1 MFLYPVS
8 SQGVGAS
15 RDNPFNKWVIRDK
28 DTKKS
33 FLGLFHQTAKEN
45 SMFER
50 FTERAKKVINPLAKE
65 EARRLNHNFIGTE
78 HLLLGLI
85 REGGGVAVA
94 VLESLGIDLESVRVE
109 VENLTT
115 PSSDTLT
122 IGDPQFT
129 PSAKKVLELAAEES
143 QKLGHNYIGTEHLL
157 LGLIQEGEGVA
168 ARGLD
173 NLGVSYEKSRDM
185 VINLLGG
192 TFPKFSKQTKKSKTP
207 ALDAFGRDL
216 TQMARDGKLDPVI
229 GREDEIERVIQIL
242 SRRTKNN
249 PVLIGEPGVG
259 KTAIAEGLAQRIKE
273 GNVPELL
280 LEKRIVTLDLA
291 ALVAGTKYRGEFE
304 ERLKAVINEIRQ
316 SGKVILFIDELHTLV
331 GAGAAEGAIDASNML
346 KPALA
351 RGELQCIG
359 ATTLN
364 EYRKYIEKDG
374 ALERRFQ
381 MILVEEPSVTD
392 TIEIIKGLRDRYEAH
407 HRVRITDDA
416 IQAAATLSHRYIT
429 GRFLPDKAIDLIDEA
444 GSRTRLRITT
454 TPPEIRSLE
463 KEVEKIKQEK
473 EEAIKTQEF
482 ERAADL
488 RDKMKKMRQK
498 LQEEKDKWEAMKS
511 KEEAVVTWED
521 IAHVASKWTGIPMIK
536 LGEKESEKLLRME
549 DELHKRIVG
558 QDEAIVSISKAIR
571 RSRAG
576 IGNPKKPI
584 GSFMFMGPTGVGKT
598 ELARALSEFLF
609 DDDDALIRFD
619 MSEYMEKFNVSRLA
633 GAPPGYVGHDEG
645 GQLTEKVRRKPYSV
659 VLFDEIEKAHPE
671 VFNVMLQI
679 LEDGRLTDSMGRVVD
694 FKNTVIIMTSN
705 LGARE
710 IGVEKSLGFT
720 PENIEVSYS
729 GMKGKIQAELKK
741 VFNPEFLNRVDE
753 IIIFDPLDRPMIEKI
768 VEIQLLDV
776 QKRLNERKVVL
787 TLDQSA
793 KDFLIEKGYDK
804 VYGARQMKRTIQRY
818 VEDSLAEEILRGTV
832 KDGQTVVLKSGG
844 DKLVFE
850 TAEALLATPASV

>member
-1 MFLYPVS
+1 
-8 SQGVGAS
+8 
-15 RDNPFNKWVIRDK
+15 
-28 DTKKS
+28 
-33 FLGLFHQTAKEN
+33 
-45 SMFER
+45 MFER
-50 FTERAKKVINPLAKE
+50 FTERAKKVINPLAKDE
-65 EARRLNHNFIGTE
+65 SRRLNHNFIGTE

-94 VLESLGIDLESVRVE
+94 VLESLGVDLESVRIE
-109 VENLTT
+109 VENQTT

-157 LGLIQEGEGVA
+157 LGLSPDGAGGG
-168 ARGLD
+168 ARALET
-173 NLGVSYEKSRDM
+173 LGVTYEKSRDM

-192 TFPKFSKQTKKSKTP
+192 TFPKFSKQAKKTKTP

-216 TQMARDGKLDPVI
+216 TQLARDGKLDPVI

-273 GNVPELL
+273 GNIPEILV
-280 LEKRIVTLDLA
+280 EKRIVTLDLA

-316 SGKVILFIDELHTLV
+316 SGKIVLFIDELHTLV

-351 RGELQCIG
+351 RGEMQCIG

-381 MILVEEPSVTD
+381 MVMVNEPSVSETVQ
-392 TIEIIKGLRDRYEAH
+392 IMKGLRDRYEAH

-416 IQAAATLSHRYIT
+416 LEAAAQLSQRYIS

-444 GSRTRLRITT
+444 GSRTRLRLTT
-454 TPPEIRSLE
+454 MPPELRTLE
-463 KEVEKIKQEK
+463 KEIESVKQEK

-488 RDKMKKMRQK
+488 RDRIKKVRQK
-498 LQEEKDKWEAMKS
+498 LTDEKEKWESQKS
-511 KEEAVVTWED
+511 KAEAVVTWED
-521 IAHVASKWTGIPMIK
+521 IAYVASKWTGIPMIK
-536 LGEKESEKLLRME
+536 LNEKESEKLLRME
-549 DELHKRIVG
+549 DELHHRIVG
-558 QDEAIVSISKAIR
+558 QEEAIEAVSKSIR

-576 IGNPKKPI
+576 VSNPKKPI

-598 ELARALSEFLF
+598 ELARALAEFLF
-609 DDDDALIRFD
+609 DNEDALLRFD

-645 GQLTEKVRRKPYSV
+645 GQLTEKVRRRPYSV

-671 VFNVMLQI
+671 VYNLLLQI
-679 LEDGRLTDSMGRVVD
+679 LEDGRLTDSMGRIVD
-694 FKNTVIIMTSN
+694 FRNTVIIMTSN

-710 IGVEKSLGFT
+710 IGPGKSMGFQ
-720 PENIEVSYS
+720 PDNAEVSFDS
-729 GMKGKIQAELKK
+729 MKGKIQQELKK
-741 VFNPEFLNRVDE
+741 SFNPEFINRVDE
-753 IIIFDPLDRPMIEKI
+753 VVIFHPLERKHIEQI
-768 VEIQLLDV
+768 VDIQLRDV
-776 QKRLNERKVVL
+776 EKRLKDKGITIQLEE
-787 TLDQSA
+787 SA
-793 KDFLIEKGYDK
+793 RTFLIDKGYDR
-804 VYGARQMKRTIQRY
+804 VYGARQLRRSIQRY
-818 VEDSLAEEILRGTV
+818 VEDALAEDLLRGTV
-832 KDGQTVVLKSGG
+832 KGHCD
-844 DKLVFE
+844 LV
-850 TAEALLATPASV
+850 ARATGERLEFLPASRAAATVPE

>member
-1 MFLYPVS
+1 
-8 SQGVGAS
+8 
-15 RDNPFNKWVIRDK
+15 
-28 DTKKS
+28 
-33 FLGLFHQTAKEN
+33 
-45 SMFER
+45 
-50 FTERAKKVINPLAKE
+50 
-65 EARRLNHNFIGTE
+65 
-78 HLLLGLI
+78 
-85 REGGGVAVA
+85 
-94 VLESLGIDLESVRVE
+94 LESLGVDLESVRVE

-157 LGLIQEGEGVA
+157 LGIIQEGEGVA
-168 ARGLD
+168 ARALD

-229 GREDEIERVIQIL
+229 GREDEIERVVQIL

-381 MILVEEPSVTD
+381 MIMVEEPSVPD

-416 IQAAATLSHRYIT
+416 IEAAATLSHRYIS

-454 TPPEIRSLE
+454 TPPEIRALE
-463 KEVEKIKQEK
+463 KDVEKIKQEK

-549 DELHKRIVG
+549 EELHKRIVG
-558 QDEAIVSISKAIR
+558 QDEAIVSVSKAIR

-720 PENIEVSYS
+720 PENIEVSYT
-729 GMKGKIQAELKK
+729 GMKGKIQSELKK

-753 IIIFDPLDRPMIEKI
+753 IIIFDPLDKPMIEKI

-776 QKRLNERKVVL
+776 QKRLSEKNITL

-793 KDFLIEKGYDK
+793 RDFLIEKGYDK
-804 VYGARQMKRTIQRY
+804 IYGARQMKRTIQRY
-818 VEDSLAEEILRGTV
+818 VEDSLAEELLRGSI
-832 KDGQTVVLKSGG
+832 KDGQTVLLKSGG
-844 DKLVFE
+844 DKLIFE
-850 TAEALLATPASV
+850 APEASLAAPASV

>member
-1 MFLYPVS
+1 
-8 SQGVGAS
+8 
-15 RDNPFNKWVIRDK
+15 
-28 DTKKS
+28 
-33 FLGLFHQTAKEN
+33 
-45 SMFER
+45 
-50 FTERAKKVINPLAKE
+50 
-65 EARRLNHNFIGTE
+65 
-78 HLLLGLI
+78 
-85 REGGGVAVA
+85 
-94 VLESLGIDLESVRVE
+94 
-109 VENLTT
+109 
-115 PSSDTLT
+115 
-122 IGDPQFT
+122 
-129 PSAKKVLELAAEES
+129 LELAAEES

-168 ARGLD
+168 ARALE

-192 TFPKFSKQTKKSKTP
+192 TFPKFSKQVKKSKTP
-207 ALDAFGRDL
+207 ALDTFGRDL

-280 LEKRIVTLDLA
+280 LDKRIVTLDLA

-316 SGKVILFIDELHTLV
+316 SGKVILFVDELHTLV

-381 MILVEEPSVTD
+381 MIMVDEPSVD
-392 TIEIIKGLRDRYEAH
+392 ETIQIIKGLRDKYEAH

-416 IQAAATLSHRYIT
+416 IVAAAQLSHRYIT

-454 TPPEIRSLE
+454 IPPEIRTLD
-463 KEVEKIKQEK
+463 KEVEKVKQEK
-473 EEAIKTQEF
+473 EEAIKLQEF

-498 LQEEKDKWEAMKS
+498 LTEEKEKWESMKS
-511 KEEAVVTWED
+511 KEEAVVSWED
-521 IAHVASKWTGIPMIK
+521 IAYVASKWTGIPMIK
-536 LGEKESEKLLRME
+536 LGEKESEKLLKME
-549 DELHKRIVG
+549 EELHKRVVG

-598 ELARALSEFLF
+598 ELARVLANFLF

-645 GQLTEKVRRKPYSV
+645 GQLTERVRRKPYSV

-671 VFNVMLQI
+671 VFNIMLQI
-679 LEDGRLTDSMGRVVD
+679 LEDGRLTDSLGRAVD
-694 FKNTVIIMTSN
+694 FRNTVVIMTSN

-710 IGVEKSLGFT
+710 IGTIKTMGFQT
-720 PENIEVSYS
+720 GEDEVSFES
-729 GMKGKIQAELKK
+729 MKTKIHAELKK
-741 VFNPEFLNRVDE
+741 AFNPEFLNRVDD
-753 IIIFDPLDRPMIEKI
+753 IIIFHPLEKAQIEKI
-768 VEIQLLDV
+768 VDIQLADV
-776 QKRLNERKVVL
+776 QSRLKDKNISL
-787 TLDQSA
+787 ALDQSA
-793 KDFLIEKGYDK
+793 RDFLIEKGYDK
-804 VYGARQMKRTIQRY
+804 IYGARQMKRTIQRY
-818 VEDSLAEEILRGTV
+818 VEDAIAEELLRGNV
-832 KDGQTVVLKSGG
+832 KDGQNILLKAAN
-844 DKLVFE
+844 DKLDFVTGE
-850 TAEALLATPASV
+850 PLPAATATV

>member
-1 MFLYPVS
+1 
-8 SQGVGAS
+8 
-15 RDNPFNKWVIRDK
+15 
-28 DTKKS
+28 
-33 FLGLFHQTAKEN
+33 
-45 SMFER
+45 MFER

-94 VLESLGIDLESVRVE
+94 VLESLGVDLESVRIE

-168 ARGLD
+168 ARALE
-173 NLGVSYEKSRDM
+173 NLGVTYEKSRDM

-192 TFPKFSKQTKKSKTP
+192 TFPKFSKQVKKSKTP
-207 ALDAFGRDL
+207 ALDTFGRDL
-216 TQMARDGKLDPVI
+216 TQMAKDGKLDPVI

-280 LEKRIVTLDLA
+280 LDKRIVTLDLA

-316 SGKVILFIDELHTLV
+316 SGKVVLFVDELHTLV

-381 MILVEEPSVTD
+381 MIMVDEPSVDETVQ
-392 TIEIIKGLRDRYEAH
+392 IIKGLRDRYEAH

-416 IQAAATLSHRYIT
+416 IDAAAQLSHRYIS

-454 TPPEIRSLE
+454 MPPEIRTLE
-463 KEVEKIKQEK
+463 KEVEKVKQEK

-498 LQEEKDKWEAMKS
+498 LQEEKEKWENMKS

-521 IAHVASKWTGIPMIK
+521 IAYVASKWTGIPMIK

-549 DELHKRIVG
+549 EELHKRIVG
-558 QDEAIVSISKAIR
+558 QEEAIVSISKAIR

-598 ELARALSEFLF
+598 ELARALSQFLF
-609 DDDDALIRFD
+609 DDEDALIRFD

-671 VFNVMLQI
+671 IFNVMLQI
-679 LEDGRLTDSMGRVVD
+679 LEDGRLTDSLGRVVD
-694 FKNTVIIMTSN
+694 FRNTVVIMTSN

-710 IGVEKSLGFT
+710 IGVERSLGFT
-720 PENIEVSYS
+720 PDGTDISMGS
-729 GMKGKIQAELKK
+729 MKSKIHAELKK
-741 VFNPEFLNRVDE
+741 AFNPEFLNRVDD
-753 IIIFDPLDRPMIEKI
+753 IIIFHPLEKMHIEKI
-768 VEIQLLDV
+768 VDIQLEDV
-776 QKRLNERKVVL
+776 QKRLKDKSITL
-787 TLDQSA
+787 TLEPSA
-793 KDFLIEKGYDK
+793 RDFLIEKGYDK
-804 VYGARQMKRTIQRY
+804 VYGARQMKRTIQKY
-818 VEDSLAEEILRGTV
+818 VEDSVAEELLRGNI
-832 KDGQTVVLKSGG
+832 KDGAHVLLRNAG
-844 DKLVFE
+844 DKLEFVP
-850 TAEALLATPASV
+850 AEAQSASAATV

>member
-1 MFLYPVS
+1 M
-8 SQGVGAS
+8 
-15 RDNPFNKWVIRDK
+15 KWGRK
-28 DTKKS
+28 FGKT
-33 FLGLFHQTAKEN
+33 KEN

-94 VLESLGIDLESVRVE
+94 VLESLGVDLESVRVE

-157 LGLIQEGEGVA
+157 LGIIQEGEGVA
-168 ARGLD
+168 ARALD

-192 TFPKFSKQTKKSKTP
+192 TFPKFSKQSKKSKTP

-280 LEKRIVTLDLA
+280 LDKRIVTLDLA

-316 SGKVILFIDELHTLV
+316 SGKVVLFIDELHTLV

-381 MILVEEPSVTD
+381 MIMVEEPSVED
-392 TIEIIKGLRDRYEAH
+392 TIQIIKGLRDRYEAH

-416 IQAAATLSHRYIT
+416 IQAAATLSHRYIA

-454 TPPEIRSLE
+454 IPVEIRTLE
-463 KEVEKIKQEK
+463 KEVDKVKQEK

-488 RDKMKKMRQK
+488 RDKMKKMRLK
-498 LQEEKDKWEAMKS
+498 LTEEKEKWEALKS

-549 DELHKRIVG
+549 EELHKRIVG
-558 QDEAIVSISKAIR
+558 QDEAIISISKAIR

-576 IGNPKKPI
+576 IGNPRKPI
-584 GSFMFMGPTGVGKT
+584 GSFMFLGPTGVGKT

-679 LEDGRLTDSMGRVVD
+679 LEDGRLTDSLGRIVD

-710 IGVEKSLGFT
+710 IGVEKHLGFN
-720 PENIEVSYS
+720 PESVESSYS
-729 GMKGKIQAELKK
+729 GMKDKVQAELKK
-741 VFNPEFLNRVDE
+741 AFNPEFLNRIDD
-753 IIIFDPLDRPMIEKI
+753 IIVFDPLEKAQIEKI
-768 VEIQLLDV
+768 VDIQLADV
-776 QKRLNERKVVL
+776 QKRLAEKKITL

-793 KDFLIEKGYDK
+793 RDFLIEKGYDK
-804 VYGARQMKRTIQRY
+804 IYGARQMKRTIQKY
-818 VEDSLAEEILRGTV
+818 VEDNLAEELLRGTV
-832 KDGQTVVLKSGG
+832 ADGQTVVLKSGG

-850 TAEALLATPASV
+850 APTTTVASPAAV

>member
-1 MFLYPVS
+1 
-8 SQGVGAS
+8 
-15 RDNPFNKWVIRDK
+15 
-28 DTKKS
+28 
-33 FLGLFHQTAKEN
+33 
-45 SMFER
+45 MFER

-94 VLESLGIDLESVRVE
+94 VLESLGVDLESVRIE

-168 ARGLD
+168 ARALE
-173 NLGVSYEKSRDM
+173 NLGVTYEKSRDM

-192 TFPKFSKQTKKSKTP
+192 TFPKFSKQVKKSKTP
-207 ALDAFGRDL
+207 ALDTFGRDL
-216 TQMARDGKLDPVI
+216 TQMAKDGKLDPVI

-280 LEKRIVTLDLA
+280 LDKRIVTLDLA

-316 SGKVILFIDELHTLV
+316 SGKVVLFVDELHTLV

-381 MILVEEPSVTD
+381 MIMVDEPSVD
-392 TIEIIKGLRDRYEAH
+392 ETIQIIKGLRDRYEAH

-416 IQAAATLSHRYIT
+416 IVASAQLSHRYIS

-454 TPPEIRSLE
+454 MPPEIRTLD

-498 LQEEKDKWEAMKS
+498 LQEEKEKWENMKS

-521 IAHVASKWTGIPMIK
+521 IAYVASKWTGIPMIK

-549 DELHKRIVG
+549 EELHKRVVG
-558 QDEAIVSISKAIR
+558 QEEAIVAVSKAIR

-598 ELARALSEFLF
+598 ELARALAQFLF
-609 DDDDALIRFD
+609 DDEDALIRFD
-619 MSEYMEKFNVSRLA
+619 MSEYMEK
-633 GAPPGYVGHDEG
+633 
-645 GQLTEKVRRKPYSV
+645 
-659 VLFDEIEKAHPE
+659 
-671 VFNVMLQI
+671 
-679 LEDGRLTDSMGRVVD
+679 
-694 FKNTVIIMTSN
+694 
-705 LGARE
+705 
-710 IGVEKSLGFT
+710 
-720 PENIEVSYS
+720 
-729 GMKGKIQAELKK
+729 
-741 VFNPEFLNRVDE
+741 
-753 IIIFDPLDRPMIEKI
+753 
-768 VEIQLLDV
+768 
-776 QKRLNERKVVL
+776 
-787 TLDQSA
+787 
-793 KDFLIEKGYDK
+793 
-804 VYGARQMKRTIQRY
+804 
-818 VEDSLAEEILRGTV
+818 
-832 KDGQTVVLKSGG
+832 
-844 DKLVFE
+844 
-850 TAEALLATPASV
+850 

>member
-1 MFLYPVS
+1 
-8 SQGVGAS
+8 
-15 RDNPFNKWVIRDK
+15 
-28 DTKKS
+28 
-33 FLGLFHQTAKEN
+33 
-45 SMFER
+45 MFER

-94 VLESLGIDLESVRVE
+94 VLESLGVDLESVRIE

-168 ARGLD
+168 ARALE
-173 NLGVSYEKSRDM
+173 NLGVTYEKSRDM

-192 TFPKFSKQTKKSKTP
+192 TFPKFSKQVKKSKTP
-207 ALDAFGRDL
+207 ALDTFGRDL
-216 TQMARDGKLDPVI
+216 TQLARDGKLDPVI

-273 GNVPELL
+273 GNVPEILL
-280 LEKRIVTLDLA
+280 DKRIVTLDLA

-304 ERLKAVINEIRQ
+304 ERLKSVINEIRQ
-316 SGKVILFIDELHTLV
+316 SGKVVLFIDELHTLV

-381 MILVEEPSVTD
+381 MIMVDEPSVD
-392 TIEIIKGLRDRYEAH
+392 ETIQIIKGLRDRYEAH

-416 IQAAATLSHRYIT
+416 IVAAAQLSHRYIS

-454 TPPEIRSLE
+454 MPPEIRSLD
-463 KEVEKIKQEK
+463 KEVEKVKQEK

-488 RDKMKKMRQK
+488 RDRMKKMRQK
-498 LQEEKDKWEAMKS
+498 LQEEKEKWENMKS

-521 IAHVASKWTGIPMIK
+521 IAYVASKWTGIPMIK
-536 LGEKESEKLLRME
+536 LEEKEGEKLLRME
-549 DELHKRIVG
+549 EELHKRVVG
-558 QDEAIVSISKAIR
+558 QDEAIEAISKAIR

-584 GSFMFMGPTGVGKT
+584 GSFMFLGPTGVGKT
-598 ELARALSEFLF
+598 ELARALAGFLF
-609 DDDDALIRFD
+609 DDEDALIRFD

-671 VFNVMLQI
+671 IFNIMLQV
-679 LEDGRLTDSMGRVVD
+679 LEDGRLTDSLGRVVD
-694 FKNTVIIMTSN
+694 FRNTVVIMTSN

-710 IGVEKSLGFT
+710 IGVEKSLGFH
-720 PENIEVSYS
+720 PDSADVPFNSI
-729 GMKGKIQAELKK
+729 KNKIQMELKR
-741 VFNPEFLNRVDE
+741 VFNPEFLNRVDD
-753 IIIFDPLDRPMIEKI
+753 IIIFHPLDHSHIEKI
-768 VEIQLLDV
+768 VDIQLDEV
-776 QKRLNERKVVL
+776 RKRLKDKNITL
-787 TLDQSA
+787 TLDA
-793 KDFLIEKGYDK
+793 TARDFLIEKGYDK
-804 VYGARQMKRTIQRY
+804 VYGARQLKRTIQKY
-818 VEDSLAEEILRGTV
+818 VEDALAEELLRGNV
-832 KDGQTVVLKSGG
+832 KEGGEVLLKSGG
-844 DKLVFE
+844 DKLDFFSG
-850 TAEALLATPASV
+850 EAKPASTAAV

>member
-1 MFLYPVS
+1 MIYHPVF
-8 SQGVGAS
+8 AE
-15 RDNPFNKWVIRDK
+15 I
-28 DTKKS
+28 
-33 FLGLFHQTAKEN
+33 GLTYYTKEN
-45 SMFER
+45 AMFER

-94 VLESLGIDLESVRVE
+94 VLESLGVDLESVRVE

-168 ARGLD
+168 ARGLE

-192 TFPKFSKQTKKSKTP
+192 TFPKFSKQSKKSKTP

-280 LEKRIVTLDLA
+280 LDKRIVTLDLA

-316 SGKVILFIDELHTLV
+316 SGKIILFIDELHTLV

-381 MILVEEPSVTD
+381 MILVDEPSVD
-392 TIEIIKGLRDRYEAH
+392 ETIQIIKGLRDRYEAH

-416 IQAAATLSHRYIT
+416 INAAATLSHRYIA

-454 TPPEIRSLE
+454 MPPEIRTLE

-473 EEAIKTQEF
+473 EESIKTQEF

-488 RDKMKKMRQK
+488 RDKMKKMRLK
-498 LQEEKDKWEAMKS
+498 LQEEKDKWENTKS

-549 DELHKRIVG
+549 EELHKKIVG
-558 QDEAIVSISKAIR
+558 QDEAITSISKAIR

-576 IGNPKKPI
+576 IGNPKRPI

-598 ELARALSEFLF
+598 ELARVLSEFLF
-609 DDDDALIRFD
+609 DDPDALIRFD

-671 VFNVMLQI
+671 IFNVMLQI
-679 LEDGRLTDSMGRVVD
+679 LEDGRLTDSMGRAVD
-694 FKNTVIIMTSN
+694 FRNTVVIMTSN

-710 IGVEKSLGFT
+710 IGVEKNLGFT
-720 PENIEVSYS
+720 PESAETSYT
-729 GMKGKIQAELKK
+729 GMTGKIQAELKK
-741 VFNPEFLNRVDE
+741 AFNPEFLNRVDD
-753 IIIFDPLDRPMIEKI
+753 IIFFHPLEKAQIEKI
-768 VEIQLLDV
+768 VEIQLLEV
-776 QKRLNERKVVL
+776 QNRLSEKKITL

-793 KDFLIEKGYDK
+793 REFLIEKGYDK
-804 VYGARQMKRTIQRY
+804 VYGVRQMKRTIQKY
-818 VEDSLAEEILRGTV
+818 VEDSLAEEILRGHV
-832 KDGQTVVLKSGG
+832 AEGQTVLLKSAG
-844 DKLVFE
+844 DKLTFE
-850 TAEALLATPASV
+850 MVGPAASPAVV

>member
-1 MFLYPVS
+1 
-8 SQGVGAS
+8 
-15 RDNPFNKWVIRDK
+15 
-28 DTKKS
+28 
-33 FLGLFHQTAKEN
+33 
-45 SMFER
+45 MFER

-157 LGLIQEGEGVA
+157 LGIIQEGEGVA
-168 ARGLD
+168 ARALD

-229 GREDEIERVIQIL
+229 GREDEIERVVQIL

-273 GNVPELL
+273 ANVPELL

-381 MILVEEPSVTD
+381 MIMVEEPSVPD

-416 IQAAATLSHRYIT
+416 IEAAATLSHRYIT

-454 TPPEIRSLE
+454 TPPEIRALE
-463 KEVEKIKQEK
+463 KDVEKIKQEK

-498 LQEEKDKWEAMKS
+498 LQEEKDKWETMKS

-549 DELHKRIVG
+549 EELHKRIVG
-558 QDEAIVSISKAIR
+558 QDEAIVSVSKAIR

-576 IGNPKKPI
+576 IGNPRKPI

-720 PENIEVSYS
+720 PENIEVSYT

-776 QKRLNERKVVL
+776 QKRLTEKKITL

-793 KDFLIEKGYDK
+793 RDFLVEKGYDK

-818 VEDSLAEEILRGTV
+818 VEDSLAEELLRGTI
-832 KDGQTVVLKSGG
+832 KEGQTVLLKSGG

-850 TAEALLATPASV
+850 TQEASLAVTASV

>member
-1 MFLYPVS
+1 
-8 SQGVGAS
+8 
-15 RDNPFNKWVIRDK
+15 
-28 DTKKS
+28 
-33 FLGLFHQTAKEN
+33 
-45 SMFER
+45 MFER

-94 VLESLGIDLESVRVE
+94 VLESLGVDLESVRIE
-109 VENLTT
+109 IENLTT

-157 LGLIQEGEGVA
+157 LGIIQEGEGVA
-168 ARGLD
+168 ARALE

-192 TFPKFSKQTKKSKTP
+192 TFPKFSKQVKKSKTP

-216 TQMARDGKLDPVI
+216 TQMARESKLDPVI

-280 LEKRIVTLDLA
+280 LDRRIVTLDLA

-316 SGKVILFIDELHTLV
+316 SGKVILFVDELHTLV

-381 MILVEEPSVTD
+381 MIMVDEPSVAETVQ
-392 TIEIIKGLRDRYEAH
+392 IIKGLRDRYEAH

-416 IQAAATLSHRYIT
+416 VEAAAQLSHRYIS

-454 TPPEIRSLE
+454 MPPEIRFLD
-463 KEVEKIKQEK
+463 KELEKIKQEK

-498 LQEEKDKWEAMKS
+498 LGEEKEKWENMKS
-511 KEEAVVTWED
+511 KEEALVTWED
-521 IAHVASKWTGIPMIK
+521 IAYVASKWTGIPMIK
-536 LGEKESEKLLRME
+536 MGEKESEKLLRME
-549 DELHKRIVG
+549 EELHKRIVG
-558 QDEAIVSISKAIR
+558 QDEAIDSLAKAIR

-576 IGNPKKPI
+576 IGNPRKPI
-584 GSFMFMGPTGVGKT
+584 GSFMFMGPSGVGKT
-598 ELARALSEFLF
+598 ELARALAQFLF
-609 DDDDALIRFD
+609 DDEDALIRFD

-671 VFNVMLQI
+671 IFNVMLQI
-679 LEDGRLTDSMGRVVD
+679 LEDGRLTDSLGRVVD
-694 FKNTVIIMTSN
+694 FRNTVVIMTSN
-705 LGARE
+705 LGTRE
-710 IGVEKSLGFT
+710 IGLEKTLGFN
-720 PENIEVSYS
+720 PEAAGGSFDS
-729 GMKGKIQAELKK
+729 MKGKIQNELKK
-741 VFNPEFLNRVDE
+741 VFNPEFLNRVDD
-753 IIIFDPLDRPMIEKI
+753 IITFHPLDRSHIEKI
-768 VEIQLLDV
+768 VDIQMADV
-776 QKRLNERKVVL
+776 QSRLKDKRISLSLN
-787 TLDQSA
+787 DSA
-793 KDFLIEKGYDK
+793 RDFLIEKGFDK
-804 VYGARQMKRTIQRY
+804 AYGARQMKRTIQKY
-818 VEDSLAEEILRGTV
+818 VEDAVAEELLRGNV
-832 KDGQTVVLKSGG
+832 KEGQDLFLGSAG
-844 DKLVFE
+844 DKLVFQ
-850 TAEALLATPASV
+850 ASEAHPTIPAAV

>member
-1 MFLYPVS
+1 
-8 SQGVGAS
+8 
-15 RDNPFNKWVIRDK
+15 
-28 DTKKS
+28 
-33 FLGLFHQTAKEN
+33 
-45 SMFER
+45 MFER

-94 VLESLGIDLESVRVE
+94 VLESLGVDLESVRIE

-157 LGLIQEGEGVA
+157 LGIIQEGEGVA
-168 ARGLD
+168 ARALE
-173 NLGVSYEKSRDM
+173 NLGVTYEKSRDM

-192 TFPKFSKQTKKSKTP
+192 TFPKFSKQVKKSKTP

-216 TQMARDGKLDPVI
+216 TQMARESKLDPVI

-280 LEKRIVTLDLA
+280 LDRRIVTLDLA

-381 MILVEEPSVTD
+381 MIMVDEPSVDETVQ
-392 TIEIIKGLRDRYEAH
+392 IIKGLRDRYEAH

-416 IQAAATLSHRYIT
+416 VEAAAQLSHRYIS

-454 TPPEIRSLE
+454 MPPEIRSLE
-463 KEVEKIKQEK
+463 KELEKVKQEK

-498 LQEEKDKWEAMKS
+498 LQEEKEKWENLKS
-511 KEEAVVTWED
+511 KEEALVTWED
-521 IAHVASKWTGIPMIK
+521 IAYVASKWTGIPMIR

-549 DELHKRIVG
+549 EELHKRIVG
-558 QDEAIVSISKAIR
+558 QDEAIDSLAKAIR

-598 ELARALSEFLF
+598 ELARALAQFLF
-609 DDDDALIRFD
+609 DDEDALIRFD

-671 VFNVMLQI
+671 IFNVMLQI
-679 LEDGRLTDSMGRVVD
+679 LEDGRLTDSLGRVVD
-694 FKNTVIIMTSN
+694 FRNTVVIMTSN

-710 IGVEKSLGFT
+710 IGVEKTLGFN
-720 PENIEVSYS
+720 PESAGGS
-729 GMKGKIQAELKK
+729 FDSMKGKIQTELKK
-741 VFNPEFLNRVDE
+741 AFNPEFLNRVDE
-753 IIIFDPLDRPMIEKI
+753 IITFHSLDRSHIEKI
-768 VEIQLLDV
+768 VDIQLADV
-776 QKRLNERKVVL
+776 QSRLKERKIL
-787 TLDQSA
+787 LSLNASA
-793 KDFLIEKGYDK
+793 RDFLIEKGYDK
-804 VYGARQMKRTIQRY
+804 VYGARQMKRTIQKY
-818 VEDSLAEEILRGTV
+818 VEDAVAEELLRGNV
-832 KDGQTVVLKSGG
+832 KEGQSLVLGSAG
-844 DKLVFE
+844 DKLVFQPS
-850 TAEALLATPASV
+850 EALPTSPAAV

>member
-1 MFLYPVS
+1 M
-8 SQGVGAS
+8 
-15 RDNPFNKWVIRDK
+15 
-28 DTKKS
+28 
-33 FLGLFHQTAKEN
+33 
-45 SMFER
+45 
-50 FTERAKKVINPLAKE
+50 
-65 EARRLNHNFIGTE
+65 
-78 HLLLGLI
+78 
-85 REGGGVAVA
+85 A
-94 VLESLGIDLESVRVE
+94 VLESLGVDLESVRIE

-168 ARGLD
+168 ARALE
-173 NLGVSYEKSRDM
+173 NLGVLYEKSRDM

-192 TFPKFSKQTKKSKTP
+192 TFPKFSKQVKKSKTP
-207 ALDAFGRDL
+207 ALDTFGRDL

-273 GNVPELL
+273 GNVPEILL
-280 LEKRIVTLDLA
+280 DKRIVTLDLA

-316 SGKVILFIDELHTLV
+316 SGKVVLFVDELHTLV

-381 MILVEEPSVTD
+381 MIMVDEPTVD
-392 TIEIIKGLRDRYEAH
+392 ETIQIIKGLRDRYEAH

-416 IQAAATLSHRYIT
+416 IVAAAQLSHRYIS

-454 TPPEIRSLE
+454 VPPAIRNLD
-463 KEVEKIKQEK
+463 KEVEKVKQEK

-488 RDKMKKMRQK
+488 RDTMKKMRQK
-498 LQEEKDKWEAMKS
+498 LQEEKEKWENQKS

-521 IAHVASKWTGIPMIK
+521 IAYVASKWTGIPMIK

-549 DELHKRIVG
+549 EELHKRIVG
-558 QDEAIVSISKAIR
+558 QDEAITSVSKAIR

-576 IGNPKKPI
+576 IGNPRKPI
-584 GSFMFMGPTGVGKT
+584 GSFMFLGPTGVGKT
-598 ELARALSEFLF
+598 ELARALAGFLF
-609 DDDDALIRFD
+609 DDEDALIRFD
-619 MSEYMEKFNVSRLA
+619 MSEYMEKFTVSRLA

-671 VFNVMLQI
+671 VFNMLLQI
-679 LEDGRLTDSMGRVVD
+679 LEDGRLTDTLGRVVD
-694 FKNTVIIMTSN
+694 FRNTVVIMTSN
-705 LGARE
+705 LGPGKSGPRGAWDSTPKGPICPSAALIHEVQDRSDDRQQPVQSRDSAAQSSLCRLDSAR
-710 IGVEKSLGFT
+710 
-720 PENIEVSYS
+720 
-729 GMKGKIQAELKK
+729 
-741 VFNPEFLNRVDE
+741 RV
-753 IIIFDPLDRPMIEKI
+753 
-768 VEIQLLDV
+768 V
-776 QKRLNERKVVL
+776 QHHRRCGCGG
-787 TLDQSA
+787 Q
-793 KDFLIEKGYDK
+793 
-804 VYGARQMKRTIQRY
+804 
-818 VEDSLAEEILRGTV
+818 ILRRPSLYIQPWRHHL
-832 KDGQTVVLKSGG
+832 D
-844 DKLVFE
+844 
-850 TAEALLATPASV
+850 

>member
-1 MFLYPVS
+1 
-8 SQGVGAS
+8 
-15 RDNPFNKWVIRDK
+15 
-28 DTKKS
+28 
-33 FLGLFHQTAKEN
+33 
-45 SMFER
+45 MFER

-94 VLESLGIDLESVRVE
+94 VLESLGVDLESVRIE

-168 ARGLD
+168 ARALE

-192 TFPKFSKQTKKSKTP
+192 TFPKFSKQVKKSKTP
-207 ALDAFGRDL
+207 ALDTFGRDL
-216 TQMARDGKLDPVI
+216 TQMAKDGKLDPVI

-280 LEKRIVTLDLA
+280 LDKRIVTLDLA

-316 SGKVILFIDELHTLV
+316 SGKIVLFVDELHTLV

-381 MILVEEPSVTD
+381 MIMVDEPSVD
-392 TIEIIKGLRDRYEAH
+392 ETIQIIKGLRDRYEAH

-416 IQAAATLSHRYIT
+416 IQAAATLSHRYIS

-454 TPPEIRSLE
+454 MPPEIRTLE
-463 KEVEKIKQEK
+463 KDVEKIKQEK

-498 LQEEKDKWEAMKS
+498 LQEEKEKWEAMKS

-521 IAHVASKWTGIPMIK
+521 IAYVASKWTGIPMIK

-549 DELHKRIVG
+549 EELHKRVVG
-558 QDEAIVSISKAIR
+558 QDEAIVSVSKAIR

-598 ELARALSEFLF
+598 ELARALSQFLF
-609 DDDDALIRFD
+609 DDEDALIRFD

-671 VFNVMLQI
+671 IFNVMLQI

-694 FKNTVIIMTSN
+694 FRNTVVIMTSN
-705 LGARE
+705 LGAKE
-710 IGVEKSLGFT
+710 MGAEKTLGFH
-720 PENIEVSYS
+720 PDDVNEQSFGSLQN
-729 GMKGKIQAELKK
+729 KIHSELKK
-741 VFNPEFLNRVDE
+741 AFNP
-753 IIIFDPLDRPMIEKI
+753 
-768 VEIQLLDV
+768 
-776 QKRLNERKVVL
+776 
-787 TLDQSA
+787 
-793 KDFLIEKGYDK
+793 
-804 VYGARQMKRTIQRY
+804 
-818 VEDSLAEEILRGTV
+818 
-832 KDGQTVVLKSGG
+832 
-844 DKLVFE
+844 
-850 TAEALLATPASV
+850 

>member
-1 MFLYPVS
+1 
-8 SQGVGAS
+8 
-15 RDNPFNKWVIRDK
+15 
-28 DTKKS
+28 
-33 FLGLFHQTAKEN
+33 
-45 SMFER
+45 MFER

-94 VLESLGIDLESVRVE
+94 VLESLGVDLESVRVE

-157 LGLIQEGEGVA
+157 LGIIQEGEGVA
-168 ARGLD
+168 ARALD

-229 GREDEIERVIQIL
+229 GREDEIERVVQIL

-381 MILVEEPSVTD
+381 MIMVEEPSVPD

-416 IQAAATLSHRYIT
+416 IEAAATLSHRYIS

-454 TPPEIRSLE
+454 TPPEIRALE
-463 KEVEKIKQEK
+463 KDVEKIKQEK

-549 DELHKRIVG
+549 EELHKRIVG
-558 QDEAIVSISKAIR
+558 QDEAIVSVSKAIR

-720 PENIEVSYS
+720 PENIEVSYT
-729 GMKGKIQAELKK
+729 GMKGKIQSELKK

-753 IIIFDPLDRPMIEKI
+753 IIIFDPLYKPMIEKI

-776 QKRLNERKVVL
+776 QKRLSEKNITL

-793 KDFLIEKGYDK
+793 RDFLIEKGYDK
-804 VYGARQMKRTIQRY
+804 IYGARQMKRTIQRY
-818 VEDSLAEEILRGTV
+818 VEDSLAEELLRGSI
-832 KDGQTVVLKSGG
+832 KDGQTVLLKSGG
-844 DKLVFE
+844 DKLIFE
-850 TAEALLATPASV
+850 APEASLAAPASV

>member
-1 MFLYPVS
+1 
-8 SQGVGAS
+8 
-15 RDNPFNKWVIRDK
+15 
-28 DTKKS
+28 
-33 FLGLFHQTAKEN
+33 
-45 SMFER
+45 MFER
-50 FTERAKKVINPLAKE
+50 FTERAKKVINPLAKD

-94 VLESLGIDLESVRVE
+94 VLESIGVDLESVRIE
-109 VENLTT
+109 VENQTT

-122 IGDPQFT
+122 VGDPQFT

-157 LGLIQEGEGVA
+157 LGLIQEAEGVA
-168 ARGLD
+168 ARSLET
-173 NLGVSYEKSRDM
+173 LGVTYEKSRDM

-192 TFPKFSKQTKKSKTP
+192 TFPKFSKQAKKTKTP

-216 TQMARDGKLDPVI
+216 TQLARDGKLDPVI

-259 KTAIAEGLAQRIKE
+259 KTAIAEGLAQRIQE
-273 GNVPELL
+273 GNIPEILL
-280 LEKRIVTLDLA
+280 DKRIVTLDLA

-304 ERLKAVINEIRQ
+304 ERLKAVINEIRT
-316 SGKVILFIDELHTLV
+316 SGKIVLFIDELHTLV

-351 RGELQCIG
+351 RGEMQCIG

-381 MILVEEPSVTD
+381 MVMVNEPSVSETVQ
-392 TIEIIKGLRDRYEAH
+392 IMKGLRDRYEAH

-416 IQAAATLSHRYIT
+416 LEAAAQLSQRYIT
-429 GRFLPDKAIDLIDEA
+429 GRFLPDKAIDLVDEA
-444 GSRTRLRITT
+444 GSRTRLRLTT
-454 TPPEIRSLE
+454 MPPELRTLE
-463 KEVEKIKQEK
+463 KEIESVKQEK

-488 RDKMKKMRQK
+488 RDRIKKVRQK
-498 LQEEKDKWEAMKS
+498 LTEEKEKWEATKS
-511 KEEAVVTWED
+511 KAEAVVTWED
-521 IAHVASKWTGIPMIK
+521 IAYVASKWTGIPMIK
-536 LGEKESEKLLRME
+536 LNEKESAKLLRME

-558 QDEAIVSISKAIR
+558 QEEAITAVSKAIR

-576 IGNPKKPI
+576 VGNPKKPI

-598 ELARALSEFLF
+598 ELARALAEFLF
-609 DDDDALIRFD
+609 DNEDALLRFD

-645 GQLTEKVRRKPYSV
+645 GQLTEKVRRRPYSV

-671 VFNVMLQI
+671 VYNLLLQI
-679 LEDGRLTDSMGRVVD
+679 LEDGRLTDSMGRIVD
-694 FKNTVIIMTSN
+694 FRNTVVIMTSN

-710 IGVEKSLGFT
+710 IGNGKSMGFQ
-720 PENIEVSYS
+720 PDNAEVSFDS
-729 GMKGKIQAELKK
+729 MKAKIQQELKK
-741 VFNPEFLNRVDE
+741 SFNPEFINRVDDVV
-753 IIIFDPLDRPMIEKI
+753 IFHPLERKHIEQI
-768 VEIQLLDV
+768 VDIQLNDV
-776 QKRLNERKVVL
+776 LKRLKEKDIVIR
-787 TLDQSA
+787 LDESA
-793 KDFLIEKGYDK
+793 RQFLIDKGYDR
-804 VYGARQMKRTIQRY
+804 VYGARQLRRSIQRY
-818 VEDSLAEEILRGTV
+818 VEDAIAEEILKGEV
-832 KDGQTVVLKSGG
+832 KDHSDLEAHAVG
-844 DKLVFE
+844 DKLEFK
-850 TAEALLATPASV
+850 LASRVAAPAVE

>member
-1 MFLYPVS
+1 
-8 SQGVGAS
+8 
-15 RDNPFNKWVIRDK
+15 
-28 DTKKS
+28 
-33 FLGLFHQTAKEN
+33 
-45 SMFER
+45 MFER

-94 VLESLGIDLESVRVE
+94 VLESLGVDLESVRVE

-157 LGLIQEGEGVA
+157 LGIIQEGEGVA
-168 ARGLD
+168 ARALD

-229 GREDEIERVIQIL
+229 GREDEIERVVQIL

-273 GNVPELL
+273 ANVPELL

-381 MILVEEPSVTD
+381 MIMVEEPSVPD

-416 IQAAATLSHRYIT
+416 IEAAATLSHRYIT

-454 TPPEIRSLE
+454 TPPEIRALE
-463 KEVEKIKQEK
+463 KDVEKIKQEK

-549 DELHKRIVG
+549 EELHKRIVG
-558 QDEAIVSISKAIR
+558 QDEAIVSVSKAIR

-576 IGNPKKPI
+576 IGNPRKPI

-710 IGVEKSLGFT
+710 IGVEKNLGFT
-720 PENIEVSYS
+720 PENVEVSYT
-729 GMKGKIQAELKK
+729 GMKGKIQSELKK

-753 IIIFDPLDRPMIEKI
+753 IIIFDPLDRAMIEKI
-768 VEIQLLDV
+768 VEIQLSDV
-776 QKRLNERKVVL
+776 QKRLSEKKITL

-793 KDFLIEKGYDK
+793 REFLVEKGYDK

-818 VEDSLAEEILRGTV
+818 VEDSLAEELLRGTI
-832 KDGQTVVLKSGG
+832 KEGETVLLKSGG

-850 TAEALLATPASV
+850 AHGASLAVPASV

>member
-1 MFLYPVS
+1 
-8 SQGVGAS
+8 
-15 RDNPFNKWVIRDK
+15 
-28 DTKKS
+28 
-33 FLGLFHQTAKEN
+33 
-45 SMFER
+45 MFER

-94 VLESLGIDLESVRVE
+94 VLESLGVDLESVRIE

-168 ARGLD
+168 TRALE
-173 NLGVSYEKSRDM
+173 NLGVNYEKSRDM

-192 TFPKFSKQTKKSKTP
+192 TFPKFSKQVKKSKTP

-216 TQMARDGKLDPVI
+216 TQLAKDGKLDPVI
-229 GREDEIERVIQIL
+229 GRDDEIERVVQIL

-259 KTAIAEGLAQRIKE
+259 KTAIAEGLAQRIRD
-273 GNVPELL
+273 GNVPEIL

-316 SGKVILFIDELHTLV
+316 SAKIILFIDELHTLV

-381 MILVEEPSVTD
+381 MIMVDEPTVD
-392 TIEIIKGLRDRYEAH
+392 ETIQIMKGLRDRYEAH

-416 IQAAATLSHRYIT
+416 IVAAAQLSHRYIT

-444 GSRTRLRITT
+444 GSRTRLRVTT
-454 TPPEIRSLE
+454 MPTDLRNAE
-463 KEVEKIKQEK
+463 KEIERVKQEK

-488 RDKMKKMRQK
+488 RDKMKKMRSKFLEDKETWESQK
-498 LQEEKDKWEAMKS
+498 TQT
-511 KEEAVVTWED
+511 EAVVTWED
-521 IAHVASKWTGIPMIK
+521 IAYVASKWTGIPMIR
-536 LGEKESEKLLRME
+536 LSEKESEKLLRME
-549 DELHKRIVG
+549 EELHQRIVG
-558 QDEAIVSISKAIR
+558 QDEAITAISKAIR

-584 GSFMFMGPTGVGKT
+584 GTFMFLGPTGVGKT
-598 ELARALSEFLF
+598 ELARVLAKFLF
-609 DDDDALIRFD
+609 DDEDALIRFD
-619 MSEYMEKFNVSRLA
+619 MSEYMEKFTVSRLA

-671 VFNVMLQI
+671 VFNVLLQI
-679 LEDGRLTDSMGRVVD
+679 LEDGRLTDSLGRQVD
-694 FKNTVIIMTSN
+694 FKNTVVIMTSN

-710 IGVEKSLGFT
+710 IGPGKSMGFQ
-720 PENIEVSYS
+720 PGSEEMSFDS
-729 GMKGKIQAELKK
+729 MKSKIQAEVKK

-753 IIIFDPLDRPMIEKI
+753 AIIFHALDRTHIEGI
-768 VEIQLLDV
+768 VDIQLKDV
-776 QKRLNERKVVL
+776 QARLKEKRIDLVL
-787 TLDQSA
+787 ESPA
-793 KDFLIEKGYDK
+793 RDFLIEKGYDRT
-804 VYGARQMKRTIQRY
+804 YGARQMKRTIQRY
-818 VEDSLAEEILRGTV
+818 VEDALAEELLRGNLKEGEPVLV
-832 KDGQTVVLKSGG
+832 KAAG
-844 DKLVFE
+844 DKLEFVRGDR
-850 TAEALLATPASV
+850 ASEPQPTIT

>member
-1 MFLYPVS
+1 
-8 SQGVGAS
+8 
-15 RDNPFNKWVIRDK
+15 
-28 DTKKS
+28 
-33 FLGLFHQTAKEN
+33 
-45 SMFER
+45 MFER

-94 VLESLGIDLESVRVE
+94 VLESLGVDLESVRIE

-168 ARGLD
+168 ARALE
-173 NLGVSYEKSRDM
+173 NLGVTYEKSRDM

-192 TFPKFSKQTKKSKTP
+192 TFPKFSKQVKKSKTP
-207 ALDAFGRDL
+207 ALDTFGRDL
-216 TQMARDGKLDPVI
+216 TQMAKDGKLDPVI

-280 LEKRIVTLDLA
+280 LDKRIVTLDLA

-316 SGKVILFIDELHTLV
+316 SGKVVLFVDELHTLV

-381 MILVEEPSVTD
+381 MIMVDEPSVD
-392 TIEIIKGLRDRYEAH
+392 ETIQIIKGLRDRYEAH

-416 IQAAATLSHRYIT
+416 IVASAQLSHRYIS

-454 TPPEIRSLE
+454 MPPEIRTLD

-498 LQEEKDKWEAMKS
+498 LQEEKEKWENMKS

-521 IAHVASKWTGIPMIK
+521 IAYVASKWTGIPMIK

-549 DELHKRIVG
+549 EELHKRVVG
-558 QDEAIVSISKAIR
+558 QEEAIVAVSKAIR

-598 ELARALSEFLF
+598 ELARALAQFLF
-609 DDDDALIRFD
+609 DDEDALIRFD

-671 VFNVMLQI
+671 IFNVMLQI
-679 LEDGRLTDSMGRVVD
+679 LEDGRLTDSLGRVVD
-694 FKNTVIIMTSN
+694 FRNTVVIMTSN

-710 IGVEKSLGFT
+710 MGIEKNLGFN
-720 PENIEVSYS
+720 PDGAEMSFES
-729 GMKGKIQAELKK
+729 MKTKIQSDLKK
-741 VFNPEFLNRVDE
+741 AFNPEFLNRVDD
-753 IIIFDPLDRPMIEKI
+753 IIVFHPLEKSHIEKI
-768 VEIQLLDV
+768 VDIQLEDV
-776 QKRLNERKVVL
+776 QKRLKDKSI
-787 TLDQSA
+787 TLALEASA
-793 KDFLIEKGYDK
+793 RDFLIEKGYDK
-804 VYGARQMKRTIQRY
+804 VYGARQMKRSIQKY
-818 VEDSLAEEILRGTV
+818 VEDALAEELLRGNI
-832 KDGQTVVLKSGG
+832 KDGASVVLKSAG
-844 DKLVFE
+844 DKLEFVPSE
-850 TAEALLATPASV
+850 VRPASVATV

>member
-1 MFLYPVS
+1 
-8 SQGVGAS
+8 
-15 RDNPFNKWVIRDK
+15 
-28 DTKKS
+28 
-33 FLGLFHQTAKEN
+33 
-45 SMFER
+45 MFER

-94 VLESLGIDLESVRVE
+94 VLESLGVDLESVRIE

-168 ARGLD
+168 ARALE

-192 TFPKFSKQTKKSKTP
+192 TFPKFSKQVKKSKTP
-207 ALDAFGRDL
+207 ALDTFGRDL

-273 GNVPELL
+273 GNIPELL
-280 LEKRIVTLDLA
+280 LDKRIVTLDLA

-316 SGKVILFIDELHTLV
+316 SGKVILFVDELHTLV

-381 MILVEEPSVTD
+381 MIMVDEPSVDETVQ
-392 TIEIIKGLRDRYEAH
+392 IIKGLRDRYEAH

-416 IQAAATLSHRYIT
+416 IDAAAQLSHRYIS

-454 TPPEIRSLE
+454 MPPEIRTLE
-463 KEVEKIKQEK
+463 KDVERIKQEK

-498 LQEEKDKWEAMKS
+498 LQEEKEKWEAMKS

-521 IAHVASKWTGIPMIK
+521 IAYVASKWTGIPMIK

-549 DELHKRIVG
+549 EELHKRVVG
-558 QDEAIVSISKAIR
+558 QEEAIVSISKAIR

-584 GSFMFMGPTGVGKT
+584 GSFMFLGPTGVGKT
-598 ELARALSEFLF
+598 ELARALSQFLF
-609 DDDDALIRFD
+609 DDEDALIRFD

-671 VFNVMLQI
+671 IFNVMLQI
-679 LEDGRLTDSMGRVVD
+679 LEDGRLTDSLGRVVD
-694 FKNTVIIMTSN
+694 FRNTVIIMTSN

-710 IGVEKSLGFT
+710 IGVEKNLGFN
-720 PENIEVSYS
+720 PDSSDIPFDS
-729 GMKGKIQAELKK
+729 MKNKIHVELKK
-741 VFNPEFLNRVDE
+741 MFNPEFLNRIDD
-753 IIIFDPLDRPMIEKI
+753 IIIFHPLERAHIEKI
-768 VEIQLLDV
+768 VDIQLTDV
-776 QKRLNERKVVL
+776 QNRLKEKNI
-787 TLDQSA
+787 TLRLEDSA
-793 KDFLIEKGYDK
+793 RDFLIEKGYDK
-804 VYGARQMKRTIQRY
+804 VYGARQMKRTIQKY
-818 VEDSLAEEILRGTV
+818 VEDNLAEELLRGSA
-832 KDGQTVVLKSGG
+832 KEGQDLVLRSAG
-844 DKLVFE
+844 DKLVFV
-850 TAEALLATPASV
+850 TGSALPASPAAV

>member
-1 MFLYPVS
+1 
-8 SQGVGAS
+8 
-15 RDNPFNKWVIRDK
+15 
-28 DTKKS
+28 
-33 FLGLFHQTAKEN
+33 
-45 SMFER
+45 MFER

-94 VLESLGIDLESVRVE
+94 VLESLGVDLESVRIE

-157 LGLIQEGEGVA
+157 LGIIQEGEGVA
-168 ARGLD
+168 ARALE
-173 NLGVSYEKSRDM
+173 NLGVTYEKSRDM

-192 TFPKFSKQTKKSKTP
+192 TFPKFSKQVKKSKTP

-216 TQMARDGKLDPVI
+216 TQMARESKLDPVI

-273 GNVPELL
+273 GNIPELL
-280 LEKRIVTLDLA
+280 LDRRIVTLDLA

-316 SGKVILFIDELHTLV
+316 SGKVILFVDELHTLV

-381 MILVEEPSVTD
+381 MIMVDEPSVDETVQ
-392 TIEIIKGLRDRYEAH
+392 IIKGLRDRYEAH

-416 IQAAATLSHRYIT
+416 VEAAAQLSHRYIS

-454 TPPEIRSLE
+454 MPPEIRILE
-463 KEVEKIKQEK
+463 KDLEKIKQEK

-498 LQEEKDKWEAMKS
+498 LQEEKEKWENLKS
-511 KEEAVVTWED
+511 KEEALVTWED
-521 IAHVASKWTGIPMIK
+521 IAYVASKWTGIPMIK

-549 DELHKRIVG
+549 EELHKRIVG
-558 QDEAIVSISKAIR
+558 QDEAIDSLAKAIR

-598 ELARALSEFLF
+598 ELARALAQFLF
-609 DDDDALIRFD
+609 EDEDALIRFD
-619 MSEYMEKFNVSRLA
+619 MS
-633 GAPPGYVGHDEG
+633 
-645 GQLTEKVRRKPYSV
+645 
-659 VLFDEIEKAHPE
+659 
-671 VFNVMLQI
+671 
-679 LEDGRLTDSMGRVVD
+679 
-694 FKNTVIIMTSN
+694 
-705 LGARE
+705 
-710 IGVEKSLGFT
+710 
-720 PENIEVSYS
+720 
-729 GMKGKIQAELKK
+729 
-741 VFNPEFLNRVDE
+741 
-753 IIIFDPLDRPMIEKI
+753 
-768 VEIQLLDV
+768 
-776 QKRLNERKVVL
+776 
-787 TLDQSA
+787 
-793 KDFLIEKGYDK
+793 
-804 VYGARQMKRTIQRY
+804 
-818 VEDSLAEEILRGTV
+818 
-832 KDGQTVVLKSGG
+832 
-844 DKLVFE
+844 
-850 TAEALLATPASV
+850 

>member
-1 MFLYPVS
+1 
-8 SQGVGAS
+8 
-15 RDNPFNKWVIRDK
+15 
-28 DTKKS
+28 
-33 FLGLFHQTAKEN
+33 
-45 SMFER
+45 MFER

-94 VLESLGIDLESVRVE
+94 VLESMGVDLESVRIE

-115 PSSDTLT
+115 PSADTLT

-168 ARGLD
+168 ARALE
-173 NLGVSYEKSRDM
+173 NLGVTYEKARDM

-192 TFPKFSKQTKKSKTP
+192 TFPKFSKQAKKSKTP

-259 KTAIAEGLAQRIKE
+259 KTAIAEGLAQRIVE
-273 GNVPELL
+273 GNVPEVLL
-280 LEKRIVTLDLA
+280 DKRIVTLDLA

-316 SGKVILFIDELHTLV
+316 SGKIILFIDELHTLV

-381 MILVEEPSVTD
+381 MIMVNEPSVED
-392 TIEIIKGLRDRYEAH
+392 TIKIIKGLRDRYEAH

-416 IQAAATLSHRYIT
+416 IVAAAQLSHRYIS

-444 GSRTRLRITT
+444 GSRTRLRLTT
-454 TPPEIRSLE
+454 MPPELRELE
-463 KEVEKIKQEK
+463 KEIEKIKQEK

-488 RDKMKKMRQK
+488 RDKIKKMRQK
-498 LQEEKDKWEAMKS
+498 FQEKKEEWEAQKA
-511 KEEAVVTWED
+511 KADPVVTWED
-521 IAHVASKWTGIPMIK
+521 IAYVASKWTGIPVLK
-536 LGEKESEKLLRME
+536 LSQKESEKLLKME
-549 DELHKRIVG
+549 EELHKQVVG
-558 QDEAIVSISKAIR
+558 QDEAIAAVARAIR

-576 IGNPKKPI
+576 VSNPKRPI
-584 GSFMFMGPTGVGKT
+584 GSFMFLGPTGVGKT
-598 ELARALSEFLF
+598 ELARALARFLF
-609 DDDDALIRFD
+609 DDEDALIRFD

-645 GQLTEKVRRKPYSV
+645 GQLTEKVRRKPYAV

-671 VFNVMLQI
+671 VFNILLQV
-679 LEDGRLTDSMGRVVD
+679 LEDGRLTDSLGRVVD
-694 FKNTVIIMTSN
+694 FRNTVIIMTSN
-705 LGARE
+705 LGVRE
-710 IGVEKSLGFT
+710 ISTGKSLGFQAT
-720 PENIEVSYS
+720 QDDVSFAS
-729 GMKGKIQAELKK
+729 IKNKIQSELKK
-741 VFNPEFLNRVDE
+741 SFNPEFLNRVDE
-753 IIIFDPLDRPMIEKI
+753 VIIFHPLERTH
-768 VEIQLLDV
+768 VEQIIHLQLAEI
-776 QKRLNERKVVL
+776 QKRLEDKKIRL
-787 TLDQSA
+787 TLEESA
-793 KDFLIEKGYDK
+793 KDFLIEKGYDRT
-804 VYGARQMKRTIQRY
+804 YGARQMKRVIQRY
-818 VEDSLAEEILRGTV
+818 LEDALAEELLKGNIQEDEHLLVKRG
-832 KDGQTVVLKSGG
+832 D
-844 DKLVFE
+844 DRLVFE
-850 TAEALLATPASV
+850 RIGAFAAEESPKVAATTK

>member
-1 MFLYPVS
+1 MF
-8 SQGVGAS
+8 
-15 RDNPFNKWVIRDK
+15 D
-28 DTKKS
+28 
-33 FLGLFHQTAKEN
+33 
-45 SMFER
+45 R

-94 VLESLGIDLESVRVE
+94 VLESLGVDLESVRIE

-115 PSSDTLT
+115 PSADTLT

-129 PSAKKVLELAAEES
+129 PSAKKVLEQAAEES

-168 ARGLD
+168 ARALE
-173 NLGVSYEKSRDM
+173 NLGINYEKSRDM

-192 TFPKFSKQTKKSKTP
+192 TFPKFSKQVKKSKTP

-216 TQMARDGKLDPVI
+216 TQLAKDGKLDPVI
-229 GREDEIERVIQIL
+229 GRDDEIERVVQIL

-259 KTAIAEGLAQRIKE
+259 KTAIAEGLAQRIRDA
-273 GNVPELL
+273 NVPEILMD
-280 LEKRIVTLDLA
+280 KRIVTLDLA

-316 SGKVILFIDELHTLV
+316 SGKVVLFVDELHTLV

-381 MILVEEPSVTD
+381 MIVVDEPSVD
-392 TIEIIKGLRDRYEAH
+392 ETIQIMKGLRDRYEAH

-416 IQAAATLSHRYIT
+416 IVAAAQLSHRYIA

-444 GSRTRLRITT
+444 GSRTRLRVTT
-454 TPPEIRSLE
+454 MPQELRAMEREIE
-463 KEVEKIKQEK
+463 KVKQEK

-488 RDKMKKMRQK
+488 RDKTKKMRSK
-498 LQEEKDKWEAMKS
+498 FQEEKEKWESQKVQN
-511 KEEAVVTWED
+511 EAVVTWED
-521 IAHVASKWTGIPMIK
+521 IAYVASKWTGIPMIR
-536 LGEKESEKLLRME
+536 LSEKESEKLLRME
-549 DELHKRIVG
+549 EELHLHIVG
-558 QDEAIVSISKAIR
+558 QEEAITAVSKAIR

-576 IGNPKKPI
+576 IGSPRKPI
-584 GSFMFMGPTGVGKT
+584 GTFMFLGPTGVGKT
-598 ELARALSEFLF
+598 ELARVLAKFLF
-609 DDDDALIRFD
+609 DDEDALIRFD
-619 MSEYMEKFNVSRLA
+619 MSEYMEKFTVSRLA

-671 VFNVMLQI
+671 VFNILLQI
-679 LEDGRLTDSMGRVVD
+679 LEDGRLTDSMGRQVS
-694 FKNTVIIMTSN
+694 FRNAVIIMTSN

-710 IGVEKSLGFT
+710 IGPGKNMGFQ
-720 PENIEVSYS
+720 PGSGEVSFES
-729 GMKGKIQAELKK
+729 MKGKIHTEVKK

-753 IIIFDPLDRPMIEKI
+753 TVIFHALDRSHIETI
-768 VEIQLLDV
+768 VDIQMRDV
-776 QKRLNERKVVL
+776 ESRLKEKSMELHMEPAAR
-787 TLDQSA
+787 
-793 KDFLIEKGYDK
+793 DFLIEKGYDRT
-804 VYGARQMKRTIQRY
+804 YGARQMKRTIQRY
-818 VEDSLAEEILRGTV
+818 VEDAMAEELLKGAI
-832 KDGQTVVLKSGG
+832 KDGDLVDVRAAG
-844 DKLVFE
+844 DKLEFTRGQRVSE
-850 TAEALLATPASV
+850 PQPSNT

>member
-1 MFLYPVS
+1 
-8 SQGVGAS
+8 
-15 RDNPFNKWVIRDK
+15 
-28 DTKKS
+28 
-33 FLGLFHQTAKEN
+33 
-45 SMFER
+45 MFER

-94 VLESLGIDLESVRVE
+94 VLESLGVDLESVRIE

-157 LGLIQEGEGVA
+157 LGIIQEGEGVA
-168 ARGLD
+168 ARALE
-173 NLGVSYEKSRDM
+173 NLGVTYEKSRDM

-192 TFPKFSKQTKKSKTP
+192 TFPKFSKQVKKSKTP

-216 TQMARDGKLDPVI
+216 TQMARESKLDPVI

-280 LEKRIVTLDLA
+280 LDRRIVTLDLA

-316 SGKVILFIDELHTLV
+316 SGKVILFVDELHTLV

-381 MILVEEPSVTD
+381 MIMVDEPSVDETVQ
-392 TIEIIKGLRDRYEAH
+392 IIKGLRDRYEAH

-416 IQAAATLSHRYIT
+416 VEAAAQLSHRYIS

-454 TPPEIRSLE
+454 MPPEIRILE
-463 KEVEKIKQEK
+463 KDLERVKQEK

-498 LQEEKDKWEAMKS
+498 LQEEKEKWENLKS
-511 KEEAVVTWED
+511 KEEALVTWED
-521 IAHVASKWTGIPMIK
+521 IAYVASKWTGIPMIK

-549 DELHKRIVG
+549 EELHKRIVG
-558 QDEAIVSISKAIR
+558 QEEAIDSLAKAIR

-598 ELARALSEFLF
+598 ELARALAQFLF
-609 DDDDALIRFD
+609 EDEDALIRFD

-671 VFNVMLQI
+671 IFNVMLQI
-679 LEDGRLTDSMGRVVD
+679 LEDGRLTDSLGRVVD
-694 FKNTVIIMTSN
+694 FRNTVVIMTSN

-710 IGVEKSLGFT
+710 IGVEKTLGFN
-720 PENIEVSYS
+720 PEAAGGSFDS
-729 GMKGKIQAELKK
+729 MKGKIQTELKK
-741 VFNPEFLNRVDE
+741 AFNPEFLNRVDE
-753 IIIFDPLDRPMIEKI
+753 IITFHPLDRFHIEKI
-768 VEIQLLDV
+768 VDILLTDV
-776 QKRLNERKVVL
+776 QSRLKDKKISLSLNA
-787 TLDQSA
+787 SA
-793 KDFLIEKGYDK
+793 RDFLIEKGYDK
-804 VYGARQMKRTIQRY
+804 VYGARQMKRTIQKY
-818 VEDSLAEEILRGTV
+818 VEDAVAEELLRGNV
-832 KDGQTVVLKSGG
+832 KEGQSVVLGSAG
-844 DKLVFE
+844 DKLVFQPS
-850 TAEALLATPASV
+850 EAHSISPASI

>member
-1 MFLYPVS
+1 
-8 SQGVGAS
+8 
-15 RDNPFNKWVIRDK
+15 
-28 DTKKS
+28 
-33 FLGLFHQTAKEN
+33 
-45 SMFER
+45 MFER

-94 VLESLGIDLESVRVE
+94 VLESLGVDLESVRIE

-168 ARGLD
+168 ARALE
-173 NLGVSYEKSRDM
+173 NLGVTYEKSRDM

-192 TFPKFSKQTKKSKTP
+192 TFPKFSKQVKKSKTP
-207 ALDAFGRDL
+207 ALDTFGRDL

-280 LEKRIVTLDLA
+280 LDKRIVTLDLA

-316 SGKVILFIDELHTLV
+316 SGKVILFVDELHTLV

-381 MILVEEPSVTD
+381 MITVDEPSVD
-392 TIEIIKGLRDRYEAH
+392 ETIQIIMGLRDKYEAH

-416 IQAAATLSHRYIT
+416 IQAAAQLSHRYIS

-454 TPPEIRSLE
+454 MPPEIRVLE

-488 RDKMKKMRQK
+488 RDKMKKARQK
-498 LQEEKDKWEAMKS
+498 LQEEKEKWESLKS
-511 KEEAVVTWED
+511 KEDAVVTWED
-521 IAHVASKWTGIPMIK
+521 IAYVASKWTGIPMIK
-536 LGEKESEKLLRME
+536 LGEKESEKLLKME
-549 DELHKRIVG
+549 DELHQRVVG
-558 QDEAIVSISKAIR
+558 QEEAILSISKAIR

-598 ELARALSEFLF
+598 ELARTLADFLF

-671 VFNVMLQI
+671 IFNIMLQI
-679 LEDGRLTDSMGRVVD
+679 LEDGRLTDSLGRVVD
-694 FKNTVIIMTSN
+694 FRNTVIIMTSN

-710 IGVEKSLGFT
+710 IGTIKTMGFQTNEDEISFDSMKS
-720 PENIEVSYS
+720 
-729 GMKGKIQAELKK
+729 KIQNELKK
-741 VFNPEFLNRVDE
+741 AFNPEFLNRIDD
-753 IIIFDPLDRPMIEKI
+753 IIIFHPLEKAHIEKI
-768 VEIQLLDV
+768 VDIQLSDV
-776 QKRLNERKVVL
+776 QKRLKDKQIHLVL
-787 TLDQSA
+787 DDA
-793 KDFLIEKGYDK
+793 ARDFLIEKGYDK

-818 VEDSLAEEILRGTV
+818 VEDALAEELLRGNV
-832 KDGQTVVLKSGG
+832 KEGQQVLLKSAG
-844 DKLVFE
+844 DKLVFTSE
-850 TAEALLATPASV
+850 NPLPASAATV